1 MSVLQALAD
10 PVRVDIVRQLAA
22 RDDEVACGQLVVPVT
37 KSTASHHIKTLAM
50 AGMIGEREEG
60 RRKYLW
66 LRRAE
71 LDDHFPGLIDA
82 VLRATGSESD
92 GLVSRG

>member
-22 RDDEVACGQLVVPVT
+22 CDGELPCGHLVVPIT
-37 KSTASHHIKTLAM
+37 KSTASHHIRTLTT
-50 AGMIGEREEG
+50 AGVVGEREEG

-66 LRRAE
+66 LRRAD
-71 LDDHFPGLIDA
+71 LDVRFPGLIDA
-82 VLRATGSESD
+82 VLRATD
-92 GLVSRG
+92 